1 MGRYNRIESE
11 TKDVKARKSFCR
23 HRHRCAVKRIKQRRH
38 IEGLYLPRY
47 AKSLGLGNGET
58 FFGRLYT
65 DLKTNGIH
73 QRVFNFDVEDKELIW
88 HRDKLDR
95 KIKVVSGVNWKLQMD
110 NELQKY

>member
-1 MGRYNRIESE
+1 MAE
-11 TKDVKARKSFCR
+11 TSFG
-23 HRHRCAVKRIKQRRH
+23 K
-38 IEGLYLPRY
+38 P
-47 AKSLGLGNGET
+47 
-58 FFGRLYT
+58 YT

-110 NELQKY
+110 NSLPVELKKGKTYFIPKMTYHRVIKGSGSLVLELQFL